1 MTRTRARQLAGAVLL
16 LGLAAAVLAPWLAPQ
31 DPCDLAALDLME
43 SGLPPVWLE
52 GGVPAHLLGT
62 DDQGRD
68 LLSAL
73 LYGTRLSLAVC
84 ALAVGLSLLLGVGI
98 GLLAAQ
104 AGGWI
109 DALLMRLCDV
119 MLSFPPLLVAM
130 LTAGIGRLLWPQ
142 AGVVL
147 DFGVVVLAIGLTGWV
162 PHARTVRAAAGV
174 ELGRE
179 HVLAARV
186 IGVAPWRILRRH
198 VLPHVLAPV
207 RVLATLQVGSA
218 VLTEATLSFLGLG
231 APPTVPTLGTLVR
244 TGHDHLLSGQWW
256 LVACPGAVLVL
267 LVLAA
272 QALGD
277 ALQGETGRD
286 A

>member
-1 MTRTRARQLAGAVLL
+1 MVVVLV
-16 LGLAAAVLAPWLAPQ
+16 AIISAP
-31 DPCDLAALDLME
+31 
-43 SGLPPVWLE
+43 
-52 GGVPAHLLGT
+52 
-62 DDQGRD
+62 
-68 LLSAL
+68 
-73 LYGTRLSLAVC
+73 
-84 ALAVGLSLLLGVGI
+84 I
-98 GLLAAQ
+98 GLLVGTVSGY
-104 AGGWI
+104 AGGWV

-207 RVLATLQVGSA
+207 RVLAK
-218 VLTEATLSFLGLG
+218 
-231 APPTVPTLGTLVR
+231 
-244 TGHDHLLSGQWW
+244 
-256 LVACPGAVLVL
+256 
-267 LVLAA
+267 
-272 QALGD
+272 
-277 ALQGETGRD
+277 
-286 A
+286 

>member
-1 MTRTRARQLAGAVLL
+1 MTRARHLAGAVLL
-16 LGLAAAVLAPWLAPQ
+16 LGLATAVLAPWLAPQ

-52 GGVPAHLLGT
+52 GGRPAHLLGT

-73 LYGTRLSLAVC
+73 LHGTRLSLAVC

-186 IGVAPWRILRRH
+186 IGVAPWRILLRH

-256 LVACPGAVLVL
+256 LVAFPGAVLVL